1 MLEQAGIKL
10 VIDAY
15 DRALRQTYD
24 SDPTMWDMS
33 ELSQSVSDFTTSF
46 WNILFSE
53 DNYEYGTQGFTKD
66 DKLQELL
73 KAANAERSE
82 ENMNAF
88 HDYVI
93 ENCYMVGLYTETRSI
108 VTTEG
113 LTDICLEKLN
123 PVLNAMT
130 FTEQYV
136 PVAK

>member
-1 MLEQAGIKL
+1 M
-10 VIDAY
+10 
-15 DRALRQTYD
+15 
-24 SDPTMWDMS
+24 
-33 ELSQSVSDFTTSF
+33 
-46 WNILFSE
+46 
-53 DNYEYGTQGFTKD
+53 
-66 DKLQELL
+66 

-108 VTTEG
+108 VRKEG